1 MIAKFKNI
9 FRLFIFNL
17 PKEFSIDSDYRLY
30 SVLLFFAFIILGNV
44 IKLFDP
50 NYSTTNNFF
59 LLIASVGIIL
69 KYLFHNLIFFLLFY
83 YLCKFFS
90 LLLNSQNIK
99 LLFTLSIGF
108 NSFIFFLGV
117 IISVFISILSTV
129 SINNFIL
136 LGITIDGT
144 INFNDNSVKIISILS
159 LLSSVFVGYSAKFIK
174 PISFSK
180 VILTFFVSTVLSN
193 TLFALIGY
201 SLRGMIKNMI

>member
-17 PKEFSIDSDYRLY
+17 PKEYSLDSDYRIY
-30 SVLLFFAFIILGNV
+30 SVLLFFAFIILGNL

-59 LLIASVGIIL
+59 FLIASVGIIL

-90 LLLNSQNIK
+90 LLVNSQNIK

-108 NSFIFFLGV
+108 NSFIFLLGV
-117 IISVFISILSTV
+117 IISVFISTISTV
-129 SINNFIL
+129 SINNIFF

-144 INFNDNSVKIISILS
+144 ININDNSIKIISILS

-180 VILTFFVSTVLSN
+180 VILTFFLSTVLSN
-193 TLFALIGY
+193 TLFSLIGY
-201 SLRGMIKNMI
+201 SMRRIIKNII